1 MVSKLALV
9 GLVILVV
16 GLVIGIYGVYTP
28 VTAQQQSNISLL
40 NTQASV
46 DANDYSSK
54 NLVLNQGQSVQLSV
68 SIQNTTMFHFF
79 IMNQTQYYTFYGCA
93 PWCYAAANIS
103 GVGPVGPQN
112 LTSMVNVTNI
122 SPSSSYSH
130 TFTAPAN
137 GTYYFV
143 LDNTIGPSWA
153 TYTGQNASVVACNTP
168 SPFKCNTVVT
178 LQISGSG
185 TIQTSAANWTVVGI
199 GVALLLV
206 GGGLATATW
215 GSTTRPKTPPTRP
228 VTTPTVTGKTA

>member
-1 MVSKLALV
+1 MVSKFALV

-28 VTAQQQSNISLL
+28 VTAQQQSTISLL

-54 NLVLNQGQSVQLSV
+54 NIVLNQGQSIQLSV
-68 SIQNTTMFHFF
+68 SIQNTTIFHFF
-79 IMNQTQYYTFYGCA
+79 IMNQSQYYTFYGCA

-112 LTSMVNVTNI
+112 LTSLVNVTNI
-122 SPSSSYSH
+122 SPSNSYSH

-143 LDNTIGPSWA
+143 LDNSIGPSWA
-153 TYTGQNASVVACNTP
+153 TYIGQNASVVACNTP
-168 SPFKCNTVVT
+168 NPFKCNTVVT

-185 TIQTSAANWTVVGI
+185 TTTTSSANWTVVGI
-199 GVALLLV
+199 AYKALIH
-206 GGGLATATW
+206 
-215 GSTTRPKTPPTRP
+215 GSMMLSAALHRPMTMPIGIPTRLM
-228 VTTPTVTGKTA
+228 K